1 MEGLLGID
9 VRGMIWIVGRFD
21 KGVVRMKFGMI
32 RGTGHYITWSV

>member
-32 RGTGHYITWSV
+32 PRVLKNGV